1 MWSDLKS
8 ALIAGGVT
16 LISAVIFWLCSR
28 IRQKAVQNDLNSIKQ
43 AMANSGRIYYVVC
56 PECNTRVYLSQA
68 KIGVADEDTEKQ
80 QRAKDE
86 LLLEFKN
93 VLDNAINQFEK
104 KNEIGGIM
112 EENENKQETSYDEK
126 REIELIA
133 QVRASHEV
141 IGKALAEL
149 DTMHANMPVAET
161 AEKTDEAPAETAET
175 LAENTEAEREEVGA
189 KDETEAENI
198 NEAEAE
204 VKETEDD
211 KSEADDETKYYY

>member
-16 LISAVIFWLCSR
+16 LIGAVVFWLCSR

-80 QRAKDE
+80 QKAKDE

-133 QVRASHEV
+133 QVRASYEV

-161 AEKTDEAPAETAET
+161 DEKPEETP
-175 LAENTEAEREEVGA
+175 AENTEAEREEVGA

-204 VKETEDD
+204 VNETEDD

>member
-1 MWSDLKS
+1 
-8 ALIAGGVT
+8 
-16 LISAVIFWLCSR
+16 
-28 IRQKAVQNDLNSIKQ
+28 
-43 AMANSGRIYYVVC
+43 
-56 PECNTRVYLSQA
+56 
-68 KIGVADEDTEKQ
+68 
-80 QRAKDE
+80 
-86 LLLEFKN
+86 
-93 VLDNAINQFEK
+93 
-104 KNEIGGIM
+104 M

-133 QVRASHEV
+133 QVRASYEV

-161 AEKTDEAPAETAET
+161 DEKPEETP
-175 LAENTEAEREEVGA
+175 AENTEAEREEVGA

>member
-16 LISAVIFWLCSR
+16 LIGAVVFWLCSR

-93 VLDNAINQFEK
+93 VLDNVINQFEK
-104 KNEIGGIM
+104 KNENGGIM
-112 EENENKQETSYDEK
+112 EKNEKKQETSYDEK

-161 AEKTDEAPAETAET
+161 DEKPEETPAE
-175 LAENTEAEREEVGA
+175 NNEAEREEVGA

-198 NEAEAE
+198 NEAEAG